1 MDIFDQHAPIANVE
15 GDAGYGS
22 SGEMKKTQYV
32 LQLLGTPWDPETLKC
47 IVVAAEQGMELQAGY
62 LDTLKNEQNSQEYL
76 KISEFGIVP
85 SLRESDYCVTGSSGI
100 LAFINAR
107 GLGYSLIP
115 KNVNQA
121 AVQDY
126 WIDIAITEASPRV
139 ELIVQEQ
146 LVATMSDPEYIPD
159 EAAASKAKEEL
170 VPVLDALE
178 NQLQSNSYIIGNY
191 SLADVHW
198 TPIIHLLM
206 LTDAKEL
213 VRDGSQIARWHNSL
227 KTRKSNCGQDIV
239 SFSLLPTKEDIQN
252 KKLLS
257 VEINDY

>member
-1 MDIFDQHAPIANVE
+1 MDLFDQHAPIASIE
-15 GDAGYGS
+15 GEGYGS

-47 IVVAAEQGMELQAGY
+47 IVAAAEQGMELQAGY
-62 LDTLKNEQNSQEYL
+62 LDTLENEQNSQEYRS
-76 KISEFGIVP
+76 ISEFGIIP
-85 SLRESDYCVTGSSGI
+85 SLKESDYCVTGSSGI

-121 AVQDY
+121 ATQDF
-126 WIDIAITEASPRV
+126 WVDIAITEASPKV

-146 LVATMSDPEYIPD
+146 LVATLSDAKHIPD
-159 EAAASKAKEEL
+159 AAVISKAKEEL
-170 VPVLDALE
+170 VPILDALE
-178 NQLQSNSYIIGNY
+178 NQLGNNSYIIGKY

-206 LTDAKEL
+206 LTEVKDL
-213 VRDGSQIARWHNSL
+213 VKDDSQIARWYNSL

-239 SFSLLPTKEDIQN
+239 AFALLPTKDDIQN
-252 KKLLS
+252 KKLPF